1 MINLLPYKE
10 KKSIERIRMIRIIQ
24 AVVVGMAVLIVV
36 SAILLIPTLITIRS
50 RFSIA
55 SNQISALE
63 SGGSLASDVDLSVLE
78 SRAKSVRDI
87 LAIPEK
93 PQVTDYIDIVRSI
106 VPSSVTIE
114 RFSSEN
120 ENLLEVFGTAES
132 REILQDFINK
142 LEAQESIALVDSPV
156 SNFIKNKNG
165 SFKLT
170 ISFKTQ

>member
-1 MINLLPYKE
+1 
-10 KKSIERIRMIRIIQ
+10 
-24 AVVVGMAVLIVV
+24 
-36 SAILLIPTLITIRS
+36 
-50 RFSIA
+50 
-55 SNQISALE
+55 
-63 SGGSLASDVDLSVLE
+63 
-78 SRAKSVRDI
+78 
-87 LAIPEK
+87 
-93 PQVTDYIDIVRSI
+93 VTDYIDIVRSI

-142 LEAQESIALVDSPV
+142 LESQESVALVDSPV